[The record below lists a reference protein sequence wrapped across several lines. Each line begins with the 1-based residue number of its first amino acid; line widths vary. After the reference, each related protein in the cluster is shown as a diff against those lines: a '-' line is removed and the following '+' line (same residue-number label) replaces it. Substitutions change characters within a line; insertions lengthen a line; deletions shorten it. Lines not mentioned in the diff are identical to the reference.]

1 MLFFYIIS
9 FIYSYMWERFI
20 IKMKISSLSNKIT
33 SMEIGLIKYK
43 HDMELVNNL
52 YYCGGG
58 DVDAYIQECSHGVY
72 RKIEACRR
80 LIRRFQKKLDGV
92 VG

>member
-1 MLFFYIIS
+1 
-9 FIYSYMWERFI
+9 MWERFI

-33 SMEIGLIKYK
+33 SMESGLIKYK

-58 DVDAYIQECSHGVY
+58 DLDSYIQEWSAGVY
-72 RKIEACRR
+72 FKILACHR
-80 LIRRFQKKLDGV
+80 LISRWERKLTGV

>member
-1 MLFFYIIS
+1 
-9 FIYSYMWERFI
+9 MWERFI

-58 DVDAYIQECSHGVY
+58 DVDTYIQECSHGVY
-72 RKIEACRR
+72 RKISACRR
-80 LIRRFQKKLDGV
+80 LMMRYELRLNKLNGV